1 MEDHRSHS
9 KLVPSSRRRSA
20 EADADYAGEGK
31 KNGTPSLK
39 SDECKAAAGTAVTGG
54 WTGEKK
60 TKIQHTPSSGNIGKV
75 VKDDD
80 GQSSGKV
87 VQEQEEGPELLEG
100 LDWGPDELHEKIDCF
115 VQQLKLQWKSRN
127 ELHEFV
133 IGDRSALD
141 GEYEDWEDHRN
152 ACSTLEGDQEFVWLW
167 DKLLSNTKLIES
179 LLTDS
184 SYEIERVVFYHA
196 LKIAAGLSHVYE
208 SLIHSGFNM
217 TFKEA
222 LKAVYCE
229 GKYTFGSF
237 EWKPEFE
244 SDDPHPGVYERL
256 YNTHLGPIDEK
267 VLRDNIS
274 EALYMKQGRPPAAP
288 QPCVFFAGRQ
298 EPAMAWLLL
307 VEHYTVP
314 VLPHVPAHQDDVALE
329 AAAHASSLA
338 GGSVNTNLALV
349 HDPWPSVPLA
359 PTTCTSNQSAGL
371 RGDPLPST
379 TPPWTTACTAP
390 LDDIAH
396 DTLDIVA
403 MDDDGRRTPK
413 LVRSRGQW

>member
-9 KLVPSSRRRSA
+9 KLVSSSRRRSA
-20 EADADYAGEGK
+20 EADTDYAGEGK

-115 VQQLKLQWKSRN
+115 VQQLKRDVFIVQ
-127 ELHEFV
+127 
-133 IGDRSALD
+133 
-141 GEYEDWEDHRN
+141 GEYEDWEDYRN

-184 SYEIERVVFYHA
+184 SYE
-196 LKIAAGLSHVYE
+196 
-208 SLIHSGFNM
+208 M

-244 SDDPHPGVYERL
+244 SDDPHPGVLERL